1 MKKQGFNARMNES
14 LAARNGK
21 KTQTLKDRRDE
32 AKAMNKKS
40 TGKAYAS
47 VKTMDKKKK

>member
-1 MKKQGFNARMNES
+1 MQRWTSQWRLAMVKKQSM
-14 LAARNGK
+14 
-21 KTQTLKDRRDE
+21 KDRRDE
-32 AKAMNKKS
+32 AKAMNKKA

>member
-1 MKKQGFNARMNES
+1 MKKQGFNAKMDES
-14 LAARNGK
+14 IAARNGK
-21 KTQTLKDRRDE
+21 KTQSLKARRDE